1 MSWMNRGW
9 IAALIWVLAMPAMAG
24 EMKMALKNGAKG
36 KADPQCMP
44 GKAEPGVAA
53 SGALSEAD
61 KLLARF
67 VTESVTVAG
76 AVKTPLALRVEDL
89 KKFPVQ
95 AAPDFEMTCLDG
107 AKLGKVGGLKGALL
121 RDIID
126 KAKLDAPGHNDVKRM
141 YVVATASDGY
151 KVVFSW
157 AELFN
162 STLGDGVLVYYEKNK
177 QALGN
182 DEGRIAMVSLRD
194 TKTGPRHVKWLK
206 SIDVKR
212 FD

>member
-1 MSWMNRGW
+1 MRWMNRGL
-9 IAALIWVLAMPAMAG
+9 IAVLAVVLATPLMAG
-24 EMKMALKNGAKG
+24 QMKMALKNAPQG
-36 KADPQCMP
+36 KADPHCVP

-53 SGALSEAD
+53 SAVMSEAD

-67 VTESVTVAG
+67 VTESVAVSG
-76 AVKTPLALRVEDL
+76 SVKTALNLRVEDL
-89 KKFPVQ
+89 KKYPVQ
-95 AAPDFEMTCLDG
+95 TVPDFDMTCLNG
-107 AKLGKVGGLKGALL
+107 ANMGKVGGLKGALL
-121 RDIID
+121 RDLIN
-126 KAKLDAPGHNDVKRM
+126 KAVLDAPGHNDVKKM
-141 YVVATASDGY
+141 FVVATASDGY

-162 STLGDGVLVYYEKNK
+162 SSLGDGVLVYYEKNK
-177 QALGN
+177 HALGN

-206 SIDVKR
+206 TIEVKK